1 VSTLK
6 PLTKE
11 NLLAH
16 THITNPE
23 NMPSTTTSEVPSTRS
38 VPKSDNDRLSAYGVV
53 ILRKDQEFSQFSR
66 TIDKF
71 VEDVVEREDPTNTP
85 SAKNL
90 HKFQKTAA
98 NALESEATSLI
109 SQWLMFPDRR
119 NNPNGE
125 KYIYLS
131 NEVRLGT
138 EYVKHQNSDFSL
150 PEPRPD
156 KVNGYVAHL
165 KQTFELDS
173 KVHQGGRHHYQNSMG
188 PILHE
193 DAFFAWLTA
202 QYKSAIGQTL
212 QYTE

>member
-16 THITNPE
+16 THITNPQ

-53 ILRKDQEFSQFSR
+53 ILQKDQEFSQFSR

-71 VEDVVEREDPTNTP
+71 VEDVVERENPTNTP

-90 HKFQKTAA
+90 HKFQETAA
-98 NALESEATSLI
+98 NASESEATSLI

-119 NNPNGE
+119 NNPYGE

-156 KVNGYVAHL
+156 KVIRYVAHL

-173 KVHQGGRHHYQNSMG
+173 KFTKAEDTIIKNSMG

-212 QYTE
+212 Q